1 MPRPSEKRSSKELEV
16 ALLEEINRFNEMLQ
30 LNPLNSGYAV
40 VEYKRLNDQLG
51 RLDKALKKLSK
62 SLKKDMN
69 EKIEF
74 SDVIDI
80 FDREWGKE

>member
-1 MPRPSEKRSSKELEV
+1 MPRPAEKRSSKELEV

-80 FDREWGKE
+80 INREWGKE

>member
-1 MPRPSEKRSSKELEV
+1 MPRPSEKRSSKELEA
-16 ALLEEINRFNEMLQ
+16 ALLEEINRLNEMLQ

-51 RLDKALKKLSK
+51 RLETALKKLSRN
-62 SLKKDMN
+62 LKKEMN

-80 FDREWGKE
+80 FDSRMG

>member
-1 MPRPSEKRSSKELEV
+1 MPRPSEKRSSEELKV
-16 ALLEEINRFNEMLQ
+16 LLFDEINRFKEMLQ

-51 RLDKALKKLSK
+51 RLDKASKKLSK
-62 SLKKDMN
+62 SLKKDMD

-74 SDVIDI
+74 SDVVDI
-80 FDREWGKE
+80 FDSRMG